1 MRWGP
6 RLRIIAPTATI
17 VIVPASVV
25 MRDHNASCQ
34 RGGGDEQYGEG
45 SHDGSSFNVVLVMHR
60 RAYLGIEQGAA
71 FDSVIV
77 WKSLNRDECAY
88 S

>member
-1 MRWGP
+1 MVAIGP
-6 RLRIIAPTATI
+6 RVRIIARAI
-17 VIVPASVV
+17 VIIAVPASV
-25 MRDHNASCQ
+25 MRDHNASSQ

-45 SHDGSSFNVVLVMHR
+45 SHDGSSFNVVPVMQR